1 MRIPSDISNGLV
13 RFIEAEIQAG
23 RRYASLDSDVVSAFL
38 ALPVS
43 EKDLKSPETRP
54 SQSAK
59 PVSPPAPQP
68 MPAASMSVRAP
79 EAETP
84 HFASIDE
91 VAVAVAAC
99 TKCGLCKS
107 RTQTVP
113 GVGNSVRPDILF
125 IGEGP
130 GQEEDARG
138 EPFVGAAGQLLTKM
152 IEAMGFERKEVF
164 IANVVKCRP
173 PGNRVPETVEIEACM
188 PWLRSQI
195 EIIKPKC
202 IVALGATAHKALTRN
217 PHASISK
224 DRGVWQK
231 FGSIP
236 MMPTFHPAYLLRYEP
251 AKKSTWEDLK
261 KVLVFLGKTPPPPR
275 KKQA

>member
-59 PVSPPAPQP
+59 PVPPPSPQP
-68 MPAASMSVRAP
+68 MPAASMPVRAP

-84 HFASIDE
+84 HFTSIDD
-91 VAVAVAAC
+91 VAIAVAAC
-99 TKCGLCKS
+99 TKCGLS
-107 RTQTVP
+107 AARTQTVP
-113 GVGNSVRPDILF
+113 GVGNSAHPDILF

-152 IEAMGFERKEVF
+152 IEAMGFERKDVF

-173 PGNRVPETVEIEACM
+173 PGNRVPETGEIEACM
-188 PWLRSQI
+188 PWLRNQI

-202 IVALGATAHKALTRN
+202 IVALGATALKGLMDN
-217 PHASISK
+217 PRASITK

-236 MMPTFHPAYLLRYEP
+236 MMPTFHPAYLLRFEP

-261 KVLVFLGKTPPPPR
+261 KVLVFLGKTPPPPK

>member
-1 MRIPSDISNGLV
+1 LRIPSDISNGLV

-23 RRYASLDSDVVSAFL
+23 RRYASLDSGVVSAFL
-38 ALPVS
+38 ALQAPDQARKVAETHPSHPARPV
-43 EKDLKSPETRP
+43 P
-54 SQSAK
+54 
-59 PVSPPAPQP
+59 PPAPP
-68 MPAASMSVRAP
+68 TTPAASMPVHIP

-84 HFASIDE
+84 RLASIDD
-91 VAVAVAAC
+91 VAAAVASC
-99 TKCGLCKS
+99 TKCVLCNS

-113 GVGNSVRPDILF
+113 GVGNASHPEIMF

-152 IEAMGFERKEVF
+152 IQAMGFKREEVF

-188 PWLRSQI
+188 PWLRNQI

-202 IVALGATAHKALTRN
+202 IVALGATALKGLMGN
-217 PHASISK
+217 PRVIISK
-224 DRGVWQK
+224 DRGVWHK

-261 KVLVFLGKTPPPPR
+261 KVLEFLGKTPPPTQ